1 MIGHNQ
7 GEEFEVNVTFPESY
21 QEASLAGKPAVF
33 KIKLHEIKNR
43 ELPELDDEFAKDV
56 SEFDTLAEYR
66 ESVKKQLLDLKQRES
81 DMDADDQ
88 MIDKVIELLKAEIPE
103 AMFENKVEDIMRD
116 FAYKLQSQ
124 GLTLDSYMKY
134 TGLDNSAF
142 KSQFRPQAERQVK
155 LRLALDK
162 IAELENISAT
172 PEELEEKYKSFAEQ
186 YKVDIEKI
194 KEIVKEK
201 DLLADIAAEK
211 AVDFLREN
219 CVSK

>member
-1 MIGHNQ
+1 M
-7 GEEFEVNVTFPESY
+7 
-21 QEASLAGKPAVF
+21 
-33 KIKLHEIKNR
+33 
-43 ELPELDDEFAKDV
+43 
-56 SEFDTLAEYR
+56 AEYK
-66 ESVKKQLLDLKQRES
+66 ESVKKQLIDLKQRES

-103 AMFENKVEDIMRD
+103 AMFENKIEDIMRD
-116 FAYKLQSQ
+116 FAYKLQTQ
-124 GLTLDSYMKY
+124 GLTLDSYMEY
-134 TGLDNSAF
+134 TGLDNNAF
-142 KSQFRPQAERQVK
+142 KAQFRPQAERQVK

-162 IAELENISAT
+162 IAELENLSAT

-186 YKVDIEKI
+186 YKVDVEKI

-201 DLLADIAAEK
+201 DLSADIVAEK

>member
-1 MIGHNQ
+1 M
-7 GEEFEVNVTFPESY
+7 
-21 QEASLAGKPAVF
+21 
-33 KIKLHEIKNR
+33 
-43 ELPELDDEFAKDV
+43 
-56 SEFDTLAEYR
+56 
-66 ESVKKQLLDLKQRES
+66 
-81 DMDADDQ
+81 
-88 MIDKVIELLKAEIPE
+88 
-103 AMFENKVEDIMRD
+103 
-116 FAYKLQSQ
+116 
-124 GLTLDSYMKY
+124 
-134 TGLDNSAF
+134 
-142 KSQFRPQAERQVK
+142 
-155 LRLALDK
+155 ALDK

>member
-1 MIGHNQ
+1 
-7 GEEFEVNVTFPESY
+7 
-21 QEASLAGKPAVF
+21 
-33 KIKLHEIKNR
+33 
-43 ELPELDDEFAKDV
+43 
-56 SEFDTLAEYR
+56 
-66 ESVKKQLLDLKQRES
+66 
-81 DMDADDQ
+81 